1 MSTVLNVESLRAAPV
16 QTDPFPFFS
25 VERSIDDSQL
35 AGVLQDFPHIE
46 DGGSFNVD
54 DVEISPRF
62 QQFLQSIDSVE
73 FRQIIRDKFSVDVM
87 DLPMMMTL
95 RGYSRK
101 KDGRIHTDSKTKLV
115 TILIYLNEE
124 WSASSGRLRMLRND
138 ENMDDYVAEITPGPG
153 SLVAF
158 KVTDNCW
165 HGYPSFDGT
174 RRSIQI
180 NFLTSESAN
189 SKHRFFHKLSAKLK
203 ALFRRN
209 SSAVKH

>member
-1 MSTVLNVESLRAAPV
+1 MSTVLNIESLRAAPV

-25 VERSIDDSQL
+25 VERSIHDSQL

-124 WSASSGRLRMLRND
+124 WSASSGRLRMLRNG

>member
-1 MSTVLNVESLRAAPV
+1 MSTVLNIESLRSAPV

-25 VERSIDDSQL
+25 VERSIDDTQL
-35 AGVLQDFPHIE
+35 AGILQDFPSIE

-62 QQFLQSIDSVE
+62 QQFLQSIDSPE
-73 FRQIIRDKFSVDVM
+73 FRQIIRDKFAVDVM

-115 TILIYLNEE
+115 TILIYLNDE
-124 WSASSGRLRMLRND
+124 WTASSGRLRMLRD
-138 ENMDDYVAEITPGPG
+138 GENMDDYVAEITPGPG

-165 HGYPSFDGT
+165 HGYPSYEGT

-180 NFLTSESAN
+180 NFLTSEKAS

-209 SSAVKH
+209 KSAVKH